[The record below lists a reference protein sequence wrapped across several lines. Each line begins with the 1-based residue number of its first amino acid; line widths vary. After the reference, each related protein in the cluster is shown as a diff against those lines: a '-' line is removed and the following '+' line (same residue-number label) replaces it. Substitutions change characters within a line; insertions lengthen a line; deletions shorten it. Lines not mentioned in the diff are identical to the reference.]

1 VSAAEVERGGSVP
14 QQAAAG
20 LDAIPDEG
28 PDTVRRDA
36 AGPGSEA
43 PGPEDVQG
51 AAAAPPAEP
60 VFVDPNWRVRHLPML
75 TAISGALALCA
86 ASVGFIAGGPDAAL
100 GAAGG
105 VLVVAVSFSLSTLVV
120 AWADAVRPAL
130 VMPLGMLT
138 YVIKYTLIVAIMIG
152 ISSSGWSGG
161 HYMAWGIVGGA
172 VLLTA
177 AQVWWVSRLARADAD
192 ARSAAGSSGTR

>member
-1 VSAAEVERGGSVP
+1 MSAAEVERGGAVP
-14 QQAAAG
+14 QQPPAG
-20 LDAIPDEG
+20 HDSVLGDAVG
-28 PDTVRRDA
+28 PKAEDP
-36 AGPGSEA
+36 GPGNVE
-43 PGPEDVQG
+43 P
-51 AAAAPPAEP
+51 AAAPPAGP
-60 VFVDPNWRVRHLPML
+60 AAVDPGWRVRHLPML

-86 ASVGFIAGGPDAAL
+86 ASVGFVAGGPDAAL

-105 VLVVAVSFSLSTLVV
+105 VLVVAVSFTLSTLVV

-161 HYMAWGIVGGA
+161 HYMAWGIIGGA

-177 AQVWWVSRLARADAD
+177 AQVWWISRLARADAH
-192 ARSAAGSSGTR
+192 ARSAAASSDNP